1 MEHLVA
7 GLASELVR
15 QVAELRGVVDV
26 VVQHVP
32 QHRHGLLVHRAVLGL
47 QGLVAVEVVVVMA
60 VGMVMGVIV
69 V

>member
-1 MEHLVA
+1 MA
-7 GLASELVR
+7 GLAGELVR

>member
-1 MEHLVA
+1 M
-7 GLASELVR
+7 
-15 QVAELRGVVDV
+15 VDV

>member
-1 MEHLVA
+1 MA
-7 GLASELVR
+7 GLAGELVR

-47 QGLVAVEVVVVMA
+47 QGLVAVAVEVVVVMA